1 MNPIGFVVAVI
12 VLAWV
17 YDFFNGM
24 NDAANAIATS
34 VSTRALTPRQAIIL
48 ARTLNFAGA
57 FVTTEVAKTIGKG
70 IVRTEALTQ
79 PVVLAGLVGAT
90 AWAWACTW
98 LGLPI
103 SITHSLVGG
112 LMGAGFAA
120 AGVAALNWTGLTK
133 IGYAMVFSP
142 VAGFA
147 GGFALMLA
155 TYWAFRRAAPAVVTR
170 IFRYG
175 QIVSASYMAFA
186 HGAND
191 TQNAMGAIT
200 AALLAGGFISE
211 FKVPLWVMLGSAFFM
226 GVGTSFG
233 GWRVIRTMGMRM
245 VKLQPVQGFSA
256 EVSAASVALGATLLG
271 LPISTTHAIS
281 TAVMGVGAT
290 RRLSAVRWG
299 IAGHIV
305 GAWIFTFPGAAGIA
319 VASYYVIAALLRL
332 FGG

>member
-1 MNPIGFVVAVI
+1 MTALGFVVAVI
-12 VLAWV
+12 VLAWL

-70 IVRTEALTQ
+70 IVRSEALTQ
-79 PVVLAGLVGAT
+79 PAVLAGLVGAT
-90 AWAWACTW
+90 AWAWICTW
-98 LGLPI
+98 RGLPI
-103 SITHSLVGG
+103 SITHSLVAG

-120 AGVAALNWTGLTK
+120 AGLAALNLAGLGK
-133 IGYAMVFSP
+133 IGYAMVLSP
-142 VAGFA
+142 IAGFA
-147 GGFALMLA
+147 GGFLLMLGA
-155 TYWAFRRAAPAVVTR
+155 AWAFRRAAPALVTR
-170 IFRYG
+170 VFRYG
-175 QIVSASYMAFA
+175 QILSAAYMAFA

-200 AALLAGGFISE
+200 AALLAGGFIAE
-211 FKVPLWVMLGSAFFM
+211 FRVPLWVMVGSALFM
-226 GVGTSFG
+226 ALGTSVG
-233 GWRVIRTMGMRM
+233 GWRVIRTLGMRM

-256 EVSAASVALGATLLG
+256 EVSAASVMLGATMLG
-271 LPISTTHAIS
+271 LPISTTHAIT

-299 IAGHIV
+299 VAGHIV
-305 GAWIFTFPGAAGIA
+305 GAWIFTFPGAAAIA
-319 VASYYVIAALLRL
+319 AAAYYVIVLALRV